1 MEQLHEETKTR
12 LKTTLGELIAALT
25 EEANPYVRNDRE
37 TYAVAAV
44 ALAHI
49 LSKSDAQFRGLWI
62 EQ

>member
-1 MEQLHEETKTR
+1 MEQLREVTKTK

-25 EEANPYVRNDRE
+25 EKANPYVRNDRE
-37 TYAVAAV
+37 AYAVAAI

-49 LSKSDAQFRGLWI
+49 LSKGESQSRALWI